1 MIITTFNIEDMDK
14 VKMLGAIA
22 GDIIGSTYEFY
33 NTKSTDFKLFEEGS
47 IFTDDSVMTLAVAK
61 WLIEDEAHTIHY
73 LIYCM
78 QELGHLHADA
88 GYGGRFLGWLWEDD
102 PQPYNS
108 WGNGAGMRV
117 SPVGLYAKTLDE
129 ALSLAALTASVSH
142 NHPEGVKGAQALAT
156 CVFLAKDGKSKAEIK
171 TYVENTFGYDLNRTI
186 AEIRPRYGFD
196 VSCQGSV
203 PEAIIAFLEGKSFEE
218 VIRLA
223 ISLGGDSDTIGA
235 MAGAIAACVYPIPDE
250 IAERCNS
257 ILTEDLREIKDRF
270 IEIM

>member
-1 MIITTFNIEDMDK
+1 
-14 VKMLGAIA
+14 
-22 GDIIGSTYEFY
+22 
-33 NTKSTDFKLFEEGS
+33 
-47 IFTDDSVMTLAVAK
+47 
-61 WLIEDEAHTIHY
+61 
-73 LIYCM
+73 
-78 QELGHLHADA
+78 
-88 GYGGRFLGWLWEDD
+88 
-102 PQPYNS
+102 
-108 WGNGAGMRV
+108 MRV

-129 ALSLAALTASVSH
+129 SLSLAALTASVSH
-142 NHPEGVKGAQALAT
+142 NHPEGVKGAQAIAT
-156 CVFLAKDGKSKAEIK
+156 SVFLAKQGKSKAEIK

-223 ISLGGDSDTIGA
+223 ISLGGDFDTIGA
-235 MAGAIAACVYPIPDE
+235 MAGAIAACVYPIPEE

-270 IEIM
+270 FEVSL